1 MKKETNLCM
10 NCMGE
15 LNDHGTCPMCGLYDA
30 DSYISSY
37 LAPKTF
43 LNNRYIV
50 GRLISY
56 CGESALYIGFDTVD
70 KRKVTIREY
79 VPDTLCTRERDQ
91 EEIAVR
97 ADKMPL
103 YKTYLAEFAEL
114 QTTLMHSRN
123 IQAIQPVL
131 DVFAENNTCYAVMEY
146 IGGISLKSYL
156 ANCGEIIP
164 WEQVKEL
171 FPPILTALSQL
182 HKLGI
187 IHRGISTT
195 TILVNE
201 KNQLILTGFSITAAH
216 TADSDIGYE
225 VFGGYAPPEQY
236 SSSRRNGSWTDVYG
250 IAAVMYRC
258 LTGVTPPTAPE
269 RLEEETLI
277 EPMLINRN
285 IPKNASEVIV
295 KGMQLEAEDRIQ
307 SISEFVDRFFEQPAL
322 SAELSREIPI
332 SPARRRSQQVTDEEE
347 NEKEV
352 RRPAPKRSSN
362 TAPPRKNPSS
372 KGSSGSKNRKNKAEK
387 DKIKFIVIA
396 SLLGVIILAFIIA
409 MAVTANSGSEG
420 GSIYTETTTTTP
432 PSTVYVPAVITT
444 GGDNE
449 PVSASPSESYI
460 VPNFSGAMYDTVIS
474 GSQYSYLTF
483 NPTYDFSNDYKEGQ
497 IISQTI
503 DDGTSV
509 SFGTEI
515 GVTVCKGPE
524 SKPLPDYIGYTAED
538 YVKILAEQGIKYRI
552 ETEETDET
560 SEGLVS
566 RCSHEIGEEIRV
578 ADNEEVVVYSAIA
591 PAVTT
596 TEATLPPETEPDDPN
611 NPDNPDNPNNGDDP
625 LNNGEDPDNTT
636 TTEYMGY

>member
-15 LNDHGTCPMCGLYDA
+15 LNDHGTCPLCGLYDCE
-30 DSYISSY
+30 SYISSY

-79 VPDTLCTRERDQ
+79 VPDALCTRERDQ
-91 EEIAVR
+91 EEITVKP
-97 ADKMPL
+97 DKMPL

-114 QTTLMHSRN
+114 QTTLMRSPG

-131 DVFAENNTCYAVMEY
+131 DVFAANNTCYAVMEY

-156 ANCGEIIP
+156 ANCGEILP

-201 KNQLILTGFSITAAH
+201 KNHLILTGFSITAAH
-216 TADSDIGYE
+216 TADSEIGYE

-236 SSSRRNGSWTDVYG
+236 SGSGRNGSWTDVYG
-250 IAAVMYRC
+250 IAAVIYRC
-258 LTGVTPPTAPE
+258 LTGITPPTAPE
-269 RLEEETLI
+269 RLEEETLV

-285 IPKNASEVIV
+285 IPKNASAVIV

-307 SISEFVDRFFEQPAL
+307 TVSEFVDRFFEQQ
-322 SAELSREIPI
+322 SISDELSKEIPI
-332 SPARRRSQQVTDEEE
+332 SPSHYRPKYAEYEEQ
-347 NEKEV
+347 EK
-352 RRPAPKRSSN
+352 PKKKNSNAPSRNGGSV
-362 TAPPRKNPSS
+362 PRKKSS
-372 KGSSGSKNRKNKAEK
+372 AKNRKNKAEK

-396 SLLGVIILAFIIA
+396 SLLGATILAFIIA
-409 MAVTANSGSEG
+409 MAVTASKGSG
-420 GSIYTETTTTTP
+420 GSIYTEASTTP
-432 PSTVYVPAVITT
+432 PSTVYVPSVITT
-444 GGDNE
+444 ESDKA
-449 PVSASPSESYI
+449 PASNSLGESYI
-460 VPNFSGAMYDTVIS
+460 VPNFSGAMYDTVTS
-474 GSQYSYLTF
+474 GNQYSYLIF
-483 NPTYDFSNDYKEGQ
+483 NPTYDFSNEYKEGQ

-503 DDGTSV
+503 EDGTPV
-509 SFGTEI
+509 AFGTEI

-524 SKPLPDYIGYTAED
+524 SKPLPDYIGYTSDE

-552 ETEETDET
+552 EMEETSET
-560 SEGLVS
+560 AEGLVS
-566 RCSHEIGEEIRV
+566 RCSHEIGQEVRV
-578 ADNEEVVVYSAIA
+578 ADNEEVVVYEAKA
-591 PAVTT
+591 PKITT
-596 TEATLPPETEPDDPN
+596 TEEPVYSEPDPGDPN
-611 NPDNPDNPNNGDDP
+611 NPYNG
-625 LNNGEDPDNTT
+625 GESDNTT
-636 TTEYMGY
+636 AFHGFSIEDIGY

>member
-1 MKKETNLCM
+1 M
-10 NCMGE
+10 
-15 LNDHGTCPMCGLYDA
+15 
-30 DSYISSY
+30 
-37 LAPKTF
+37 
-43 LNNRYIV
+43 
-50 GRLISY
+50 
-56 CGESALYIGFDTVD
+56 
-70 KRKVTIREY
+70 
-79 VPDTLCTRERDQ
+79 
-91 EEIAVR
+91 
-97 ADKMPL
+97 
-103 YKTYLAEFAEL
+103 
-114 QTTLMHSRN
+114 
-123 IQAIQPVL
+123 
-131 DVFAENNTCYAVMEY
+131 
-146 IGGISLKSYL
+146 
-156 ANCGEIIP
+156 
-164 WEQVKEL
+164 KEL

-332 SPARRRSQQVTDEEE
+332 SPARRRPQQVADEEE
-347 NEKEV
+347 TEKEV
-352 RRPAPKRSSN
+352 RRLAPKRSSN

-420 GSIYTETTTTTP
+420 GSIYTETTTATP

-444 GGDNE
+444 EGDNE

-460 VPNFSGAMYDTVIS
+460 VPKFSGAMYDTVIS

-503 DDGTSV
+503 EDGTSV

>member
-56 CGESALYIGFDTVD
+56 CGESALYIGFDTAD

-332 SPARRRSQQVTDEEE
+332 SPARRRPQQVADEEE
-347 NEKEV
+347 TEKEV
-352 RRPAPKRSSN
+352 RRLAPKRSSN

-372 KGSSGSKNRKNKAEK
+372 KGSSGSKNTKHKAEK

-420 GSIYTETTTTTP
+420 GSIYTETTTATP

-444 GGDNE
+444 EGDNE

-460 VPNFSGAMYDTVIS
+460 VPKFSGAMYDTVIS

-503 DDGTSV
+503 EDGTSV

>member
-15 LNDHGTCPMCGLYDA
+15 LNDHGTCPMCGLYDS

-56 CGESALYIGFDTVD
+56 CGESALYIGFDTAD

-79 VPDTLCTRERDQ
+79 VPDTLCVRERDQ
-91 EEIAVR
+91 EEITVKP
-97 ADKMPL
+97 DKMPL

-114 QTTLMHSRN
+114 QTTLMHSPN

-131 DVFAENNTCYAVMEY
+131 DVFMENNTCYAVMEY

-156 ANCGEIIP
+156 ANCGEILP

-171 FPPILTALSQL
+171 FPPILTALNQL

-285 IPKNASEVIV
+285 IPKNASDVIV

-307 SISEFVDRFFEQPAL
+307 SISEFVDRFFEQPVL
-322 SAELSREIPI
+322 SNELSKELPVSPPHYRPKHTEYEGEEEKEIPH
-332 SPARRRSQQVTDEEE
+332 PV
-347 NEKEV
+347 
-352 RRPAPKRSSN
+352 PKRS
-362 TAPPRKNPSS
+362 TTPPPRKRTTKS
-372 KGSSGSKNRKNKAEK
+372 RKNKAEK
-387 DKIKFIVIA
+387 DKIKFIAIA
-396 SLLGVIILAFIIA
+396 SLLGVVILAFIIA
-409 MAVTANSGSEG
+409 MAVTAGNESS
-420 GSIYTETTTTTP
+420 GSIYTEATTTAP
-432 PSTVYVPAVITT
+432 PSTVYVPAVVTT
-444 GGDNE
+444 E
-449 PVSASPSESYI
+449 PEDIPNSNNAGESYI
-460 VPNFSGAMYDTVIS
+460 VPNFSGAMYDTVTS
-474 GSQYSYLTF
+474 GNQYSYLIF
-483 NPTYDFSNDYKEGQ
+483 NPTYDFSNDYSEGQ

-503 DDGTSV
+503 EDGTSV
-509 SFGTEI
+509 PFGTEI
-515 GVTVCKGPE
+515 GVTVCKGPI
-524 SKPLPDYIGYTAED
+524 SKPLPDYIGFTVEE
-538 YVKILAEQGIKYRI
+538 YVKILADEGIKYRI
-552 ETEETDET
+552 ELEETDEA
-560 SEGLVS
+560 EAGLVS
-566 RCSHEIGEEIRV
+566 RCSHEIGQDVYV
-578 ADNEEVVVYSAIA
+578 AENEEVVVYEAAA
-591 PAVTT
+591 PKVTT
-596 TEATLPPETEPDDPN
+596 PEETERPETEPEETEPAE
-611 NPDNPDNPNNGDDP
+611 PAE
-625 LNNGEDPDNTT
+625 GEAESTT
-636 TTEYMGY
+636 SEEERVGFFGY

>member
-1 MKKETNLCM
+1 MKIETNLCM

-15 LNDHGTCPMCGLYDA
+15 LNDHGTCPMCGLYDS

-56 CGESALYIGFDTVD
+56 CGESALYIGFDTVG
-70 KRKVTIREY
+70 KRKITIREY
-79 VPDTLCTRERDQ
+79 VPDTLCTRERDR
-91 EEIAVR
+91 EEVTVKP
-97 ADKMPL
+97 DKMPL

-114 QTTLMHSRN
+114 QTTLMHSPN

-131 DVFAENNTCYAVMEY
+131 DVFMENNTCYAVMEY

-156 ANCGEIIP
+156 ANCGEILP

-171 FPPILTALSQL
+171 FPPILTALNQL

-285 IPKNASEVIV
+285 IPKNASDVII

-307 SISEFVDRFFEQPAL
+307 SISEFVDRFFEQPAIPNDV
-322 SAELSREIPI
+322 SKEIPI
-332 SPARRRSQQVTDEEE
+332 APSHHRPKYSEYEEEEKPSRPAQGRAASSQARR
-347 NEKEV
+347 
-352 RRPAPKRSSN
+352 
-362 TAPPRKNPSS
+362 PSS
-372 KGSSGSKNRKNKAEK
+372 KSKKNKAEK
-387 DKIKFIVIA
+387 DKIKFIAIA
-396 SLLGVIILAFIIA
+396 SFLGVIILAFIIA
-409 MAVTANSGSEG
+409 MAATAGNESG
-420 GSIYTETTTTTP
+420 GSIYAEATTTP
-432 PSTVYVPAVITT
+432 PITTVYVPSVATT
-444 GGDNE
+444 EAEEIPDSNTPG
-449 PVSASPSESYI
+449 ESYV
-460 VPNFSGAMYDTVIS
+460 VPNFSGAMYNTVTS
-474 GSQYSYLTF
+474 GNQYSYLIF
-483 NPTYDFSNDYKEGQ
+483 NPTYDFNNDYMEGQ
-497 IISQTI
+497 IIDQTI
-503 DDGTSV
+503 PDGTSV

-515 GVTVCKGPE
+515 GVTVCKGPS
-524 SKPLPDYIGYTAED
+524 SKPLPDYIGYTVED
-538 YVKILAEQGIKYRI
+538 YVKILADEGIKYRI
-552 ETEETDET
+552 ELEETAEA
-560 SEGLVS
+560 EAGLVS
-566 RCSHEIGEEIRV
+566 RCSHEIGEEVLV
-578 ADNEEVVVYSAIA
+578 AENEEVVVYEAVA
-591 PAVTT
+591 PKETTPEETPPPETDPENPNPDET
-596 TEATLPPETEPDDPN
+596 TEAPIDGGEETTASENYP
-611 NPDNPDNPNNGDDP
+611 G
-625 LNNGEDPDNTT
+625 GF
-636 TTEYMGY
+636 MGY

>member
-56 CGESALYIGFDTVD
+56 CGESALYIGFDTAD

-164 WEQVKEL
+164 WEQVREL

-332 SPARRRSQQVTDEEE
+332 SPARRRPQQVTDEEE

-420 GSIYTETTTTTP
+420 GSIYTETTTATP

-444 GGDNE
+444 EGDNE

-503 DDGTSV
+503 EDGTSV

-611 NPDNPDNPNNGDDP
+611 NPDNPDSPNNGDDP

>member
-56 CGESALYIGFDTVD
+56 CGESALYIGFDTAD

-420 GSIYTETTTTTP
+420 GSIYTETTTATP

-503 DDGTSV
+503 EDGTSV

-611 NPDNPDNPNNGDDP
+611 NPDNPDDPNNGNDP

>member
-1 MKKETNLCM
+1 M
-10 NCMGE
+10 
-15 LNDHGTCPMCGLYDA
+15 
-30 DSYISSY
+30 
-37 LAPKTF
+37 
-43 LNNRYIV
+43 
-50 GRLISY
+50 
-56 CGESALYIGFDTVD
+56 
-70 KRKVTIREY
+70 TIREY

-332 SPARRRSQQVTDEEE
+332 SPARRRPQQVADEEE
-347 NEKEV
+347 TEKEV
-352 RRPAPKRSSN
+352 RRLAPKRSSN

-420 GSIYTETTTTTP
+420 GSIYTETTTATP

-444 GGDNE
+444 EGDNE

-460 VPNFSGAMYDTVIS
+460 VPKFSGAMYDTVIS

-503 DDGTSV
+503 EDGTSV

>member
-91 EEIAVR
+91 EEIAVK

-460 VPNFSGAMYDTVIS
+460 VPNFRDR
-474 GSQYSYLTF
+474 
-483 NPTYDFSNDYKEGQ
+483 K
-497 IISQTI
+497 
-503 DDGTSV
+503 SV
-509 SFGTEI
+509 
-515 GVTVCKGPE
+515 V
-524 SKPLPDYIGYTAED
+524 
-538 YVKILAEQGIKYRI
+538 
-552 ETEETDET
+552 
-560 SEGLVS
+560 
-566 RCSHEIGEEIRV
+566 
-578 ADNEEVVVYSAIA
+578 
-591 PAVTT
+591 
-596 TEATLPPETEPDDPN
+596 
-611 NPDNPDNPNNGDDP
+611 
-625 LNNGEDPDNTT
+625 
-636 TTEYMGY
+636 

>member
-56 CGESALYIGFDTVD
+56 CGESALYIGFDTAD

-187 IHRGISTT
+187 IHRGYRTT

-307 SISEFVDRFFEQPAL
+307 SISEFVDRFFQQPAL

-332 SPARRRSQQVTDEEE
+332 SPARRRPQQVADEEE
-347 NEKEV
+347 TEKEV
-352 RRPAPKRSSN
+352 RRLAPKRSSN

-420 GSIYTETTTTTP
+420 GSIYTETTTATP

-444 GGDNE
+444 EGDNE

-460 VPNFSGAMYDTVIS
+460 VPKFSGAMYDTVIS

-503 DDGTSV
+503 EDGTSV

>member
-56 CGESALYIGFDTVD
+56 CGESALYIGFDTAD

-146 IGGISLKSYL
+146 TGGISLKSYL

-332 SPARRRSQQVTDEEE
+332 SPARRRPQQVADEEE
-347 NEKEV
+347 TEKEV
-352 RRPAPKRSSN
+352 RRLAPKRSSN

-420 GSIYTETTTTTP
+420 GSIYTETTTATP

-444 GGDNE
+444 EGDNE

-460 VPNFSGAMYDTVIS
+460 VPKFSGAMYDTVIS

-503 DDGTSV
+503 EDGTSV

>member
-56 CGESALYIGFDTVD
+56 CGESALYIGFDTAD

-332 SPARRRSQQVTDEEE
+332 SPARRRPQQVADEEE
-347 NEKEV
+347 TEKEV
-352 RRPAPKRSSN
+352 RRLAPKRSSN

-420 GSIYTETTTTTP
+420 GSIYTETTTATP

-444 GGDNE
+444 EGDNE

-460 VPNFSGAMYDTVIS
+460 VPKFSGAMYDTVIS

-503 DDGTSV
+503 EDGTSV